1 MYITLNQE
9 TLSLNFNPHPQL
21 KITGPD
27 PLYYVELREYKK
39 GEDQSVSIESYKVTN
54 GGDID
59 WKDRFKCGIEFYC
72 DFEISV
78 DKYIPDYG
86 MKRIFTHRYNDY
98 GKMVLFNLVTNNI
111 NEAKLWSQRVDEYQ
125 RIHGCKVVLHS
136 QFDKINKKYLTYY
149 ETGGIDYYKT
159 YNIGR
164 FPKQST
170 DWRTID
176 PRKEGVIWYGYWK
189 TFWSYQ
195 HPRPWNTLSSQEIVD
210 DILGL

>member
-9 TLSLNFNPHPQL
+9 TLSLNFNPYPQL

-54 GGDID
+54 GENID
-59 WKDRFKCGIEFYC
+59 WKDNFECGIEFYC

-78 DKYIPDYG
+78 HKYVPNYG
-86 MKRIFTHRYNDY
+86 LKRIFTHRYNDY
-98 GKMVLFNLVTNNI
+98 GKIVLFNLVTDNI

-136 QFDKINKKYLTYY
+136 QFDEINKKYLTYY

-195 HPRPWNTLSSQEIVD
+195 HPRPWNTLSNQEIVD